1 MLQTYVF
8 ECWAGKS
15 GNHLARQQPSMQYPC
30 PCLSVNAA
38 SMASKC
44 ARTQPKSLW
53 KHTAYPNREVHVH
66 MFWCR
71 ELAQQVA
78 GEARNLRGV
87 WGLRVAA
94 VFGGADKAQQVK
106 LACRRHAPQPAVGTH
121 RQRPTVV
128 ARAALA
134 VLRARLMNALRSC
147 VQVELLGKKPHVLV
161 ATPGRLLD
169 LADSG
174 AVSLGAHTLARI
186 CIGIRDLNQQ
196 AVQQMTL

>member
-1 MLQTYVF
+1 
-8 ECWAGKS
+8 
-15 GNHLARQQPSMQYPC
+15 MQYPC

-106 LACRRHAPQPAVGTH
+106 LACRRRAPQPAVGTH

-174 AVSLGAHTLARI
+174 RGQPRCAHPSTHMYWDPCFKPASCATNDTLMLLVWSSLDKTAGKL
-186 CIGIRDLNQQ
+186 L
-196 AVQQMTL
+196 